1 VKLGI
6 LLVDPQNDFF
16 PGGALGV
23 DDGDAIVDPINQL
36 LAKHAGAPVYVT
48 RDWHPPETRHFAA
61 KGGPWPPH
69 CVQGSEGA
77 AFHEALDLPEH
88 ARVYQKGTDPEDDG
102 GYSGFDGEA
111 VETGNQ
117 LADDLRADGVQAV
130 VVAGLATDYC
140 VRATVL
146 DALDQGLSVFLLKDG
161 IRPVNVNPDDG
172 DKALEEMRDAGA
184 YLIEPGSGS

>member
-6 LLVDPQNDFF
+6 LIVDPQNDFF

-36 LAKHAGAPVYVT
+36 LERHAGAPVYIT
-48 RDWHPPETRHFAA
+48 RDWHPADTCHFKAR
-61 KGGPWPPH
+61 GGPWPPH
-69 CVQGSEGA
+69 CVQDSDGA
-77 AFHEALDLPEH
+77 AFHAELNLPEG

-111 VETGNQ
+111 VGSGNQ
-117 LADDLRADGVQAV
+117 LADDLRADGVEAL

-146 DALDQGLSVFLLKDG
+146 DALENGLSVFLLKDG
-161 IRPVNVNPDDG
+161 VRAVNLKPDDG
-172 DKALEEMRDAGA
+172 DKALKEMQEAGA
-184 YLIEPGSGS
+184 YLIEPGTGA